1 MAETIIG
8 IMDNDM
14 IIPQHIISRLNELPI
29 EEVAYKLGL
38 DVKKHKTLCFKH
50 NDHNPSITFSKTKN
64 IYKCW
69 ACGIGGGPIKLVQDK
84 EGWDFP
90 KACIWLGKE
99 FNIWW
104 PKENVDRKAIKG
116 TIKKVHLPK
125 IIKWTFTFDEEI
137 YRWLINNATLLDPAK
152 KFLFLERHLK
162 EKVVQNLRIGFVAN
176 PNIIIDSLIGIFG
189 EERCL
194 KTGLVRRGDHGLY
207 FYFYTPCLLF
217 PYYDQDGRLIG
228 VQSRYLGI
236 NAKVPRFQFVSS
248 QKTRLYNLPILNNLK
263 RGDKL
268 YISEGITDCIA
279 LLSDDLNAVAIPS
292 ATILPMEDLV
302 LLRNYDLHMYP
313 DQDDAGQNA
322 FMALRRFFV
331 NHYSTVKIEK
341 LPEGV
346 KDYCDFYIKKQ
357 EADGKDL

>member
-1 MAETIIG
+1 M
-8 IMDNDM
+8 N
-14 IIPQHIISRLNELPI
+14 IPQNIISRLNELPI

-38 DVKKHKTLCFKH
+38 EVKRHKTLCFKH

-69 ACGIGGGPIKLVQDK
+69 VCGVGGGPIKLVQDK
-84 EGWDFP
+84 EGWNFP

-104 PKENVDRKAIKG
+104 PENSWDRNIFKR
-116 TIKKVHLPK
+116 TVPKVHLPK
-125 IIKWTFTFDEEI
+125 NIKETLMFDEEI
-137 YRWLINNATLLDPAK
+137 YIWLINNATLLEPAK
-152 KFLFLERHLK
+152 KFLFQERHLR
-162 EKVVQNLRIGFVAN
+162 EDVVKKLRIGSILN
-176 PNIIIDSLIGIFG
+176 SNIIIENLIKIFG
-189 EERCL
+189 EEKCL
-194 KTGLVRRGDHGLY
+194 KTGLIRRGDYGVY

-217 PYYDQDGRLIG
+217 PYYDQDGILVGI
-228 VQSRYLGI
+228 QSRYLGT
-236 NAKVPRFQFVSS
+236 NEKAPRFQFMSS

-268 YISEGITDCIA
+268 YISEGITDCLA

-302 LLRNYDLHMYP
+302 LLKNYDLHMYP
-313 DQDDAGQNA
+313 DQDEVGQNA
-322 FMALRRFFV
+322 FMTLRRFFV
-331 NHYSTVKIEK
+331 NNYSTVKIEK
-341 LPEGV
+341 LPDGI

-357 EADGKDL
+357 ETDGRDL